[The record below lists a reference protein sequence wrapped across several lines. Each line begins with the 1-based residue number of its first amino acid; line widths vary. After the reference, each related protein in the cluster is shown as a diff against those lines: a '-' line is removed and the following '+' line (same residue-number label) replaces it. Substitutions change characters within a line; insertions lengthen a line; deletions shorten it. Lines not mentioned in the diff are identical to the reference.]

1 MKLSAVND
9 YTLNVLICPH
19 NHSVNE
25 MMKYTL
31 YNNTALYQTHG
42 MESYFIWA
50 KSILRR
56 IILIWHYN
64 LFYEFLFHF
73 WSRIR
78 WLGESMCCVQLE
90 LEFMDGCWE
99 DALLST
105 RMRPLGLTTELWQRW
120 ADYLLFGRG
129 LHTSGM
135 LGYGYRCESRFSGTS
150 TGSPQRAAGYTR
162 VLLLDIFDNF
172 NHYIACALRC
182 TTRGQNC
189 NQTSFFESYNS

>member
-19 NHSVNE
+19 KHSVNE
-25 MMKYTL
+25 MMKYAL

-105 RMRPLGLTTELWQRW
+105 RTRPLGLTTELWQRW
-120 ADYLLFGRG
+120 AYDVFFGRSLQG
-129 LHTSGM
+129 ITRVWSGM
-135 LGYGYRCESRFSGTS
+135 LGYFAGYGYGWESRGSGTS
-150 TGSPQRAAGYTR
+150 SPQRR
-162 VLLLDIFDNF
+162 VLRERVYSGIVIG
-172 NHYIACALRC
+172 YIW
-182 TTRGQNC
+182 
-189 NQTSFFESYNS
+189 